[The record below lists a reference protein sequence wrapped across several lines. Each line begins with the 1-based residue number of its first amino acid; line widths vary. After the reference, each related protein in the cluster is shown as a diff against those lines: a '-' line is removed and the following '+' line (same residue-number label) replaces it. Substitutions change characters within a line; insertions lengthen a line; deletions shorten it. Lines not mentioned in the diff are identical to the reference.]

1 MVLSN
6 FGKAILFLNHMKI
19 GLFFGSFNPVHTG
32 HLILANYLVEESDLD
47 ELWLVISPHNPFKE
61 RSTLADDYVRYE
73 MVLRSVEDHPKLKA
87 CNVEFDLPKPSYTID
102 TLKYLSEEHPEHEFV
117 LIMGGD
123 NLASLNKWKNYEQIL
138 LNYSIYV
145 YKRPEYQLG
154 ELASHSRIKIF
165 ENAPLIEISSTFI
178 RKLIKEGKSIRYWV
192 TEETREII
200 ESTALYRP

>member
-1 MVLSN
+1 
-6 FGKAILFLNHMKI
+6 MKI
-19 GLFFGSFNPVHTG
+19 GLFFGSFNPIHSG
-32 HLILANYLVEESDLD
+32 HLIIANYLVEESDLD

-61 RSTLADDYVRYE
+61 RSSLADDYVRYE

-102 TLKYLSEEHPEHEFV
+102 TLTYLREEHPDNVFV

-123 NLASLNKWKNYEQIL
+123 NLGSLNKWKNYELIL
-138 LNYSIYV
+138 KNFSIYV
-145 YKRPEYQLG
+145 YKRPDYELG
-154 ELASHSRIKIF
+154 DLAKNPNVKIF
-165 ENAPLIEISSTFI
+165 EEAPLIEISSTFI

-200 ESTALYRP
+200 ESTGLYR

>member
-1 MVLSN
+1 
-6 FGKAILFLNHMKI
+6 MKI
-19 GLFFGSFNPVHTG
+19 GLFFGSFNPIHSG
-32 HLILANYLVEESDLD
+32 HLIIANYLVEESDLD

-61 RSTLADDYVRYE
+61 RSSLADDYVRYE

-102 TLKYLSEEHPEHEFV
+102 TLTYLHEEHPDNEFV

-123 NLASLNKWKNYEQIL
+123 NLGSLNKWKNYELIL
-138 LNYSIYV
+138 KNFSIYV
-145 YKRPEYQLG
+145 YKRPDYELG
-154 ELASHSRIKIF
+154 DLVKNPNVKIF
-165 ENAPLIEISSTFI
+165 EEAPLIEISSTFI

-200 ESTALYRP
+200 ESTGLYR

>member
-1 MVLSN
+1 
-6 FGKAILFLNHMKI
+6 MKI
-19 GLFFGSFNPVHTG
+19 GLFFGSFNPIHSG
-32 HLILANYLVEESDLD
+32 HLIIANYLVEESDLD

-61 RSTLADDYVRYE
+61 RSSLADDYVRYE

-102 TLKYLSEEHPEHEFV
+102 TLTYLREEHPDNEFV

-123 NLASLNKWKNYEQIL
+123 NLGSLNKWKNYEQIL
-138 LNYSIYV
+138 KNFSIYV
-145 YKRPEYQLG
+145 YKRPDYELG
-154 ELASHSRIKIF
+154 DLAKNPNVKIF
-165 ENAPLIEISSTFI
+165 EEAPLIEISSTFI

-200 ESTALYRP
+200 ESTGLYR